1 MMLAMPFYATI
12 NNREVHVPVK
22 HIPMRVPI
30 IARLAVKCTKI
41 VGGNETKLPEKKPY
55 NAQITI
61 TGARVCA
68 AIKQSART
76 PDIKAQGMIMF
87 RGPVR
92 SAM

>member
-1 MMLAMPFYATI
+1 MHIVDYRVASI
-12 NNREVHVPVK
+12 PVK

-55 NAQITI
+55 NAQMTI

-68 AIKQSART
+68 ASKQSART